1 MKGLELSRRY
11 FEMVGL
17 PALERSYADK
27 LPRIAAGLVGEGS
40 ECFGFD
46 DDISRDH
53 DWGPGFCIW
62 LTKEDYASFG
72 GMLQAWYEMLPRS
85 FEGYGPRSKS
95 PQGDGR
101 VGVFPVGSFY
111 ARFIGLERAP
121 QTLREWRALPESY
134 LATVTNGAVFRDP
147 VGEFSA
153 IREALLAFYPED
165 YRLKK
170 IVARAAIM
178 AQSGQYNFT
187 RTLKHGE
194 TVAAELSLAE
204 FIKTGMSMVYLLNK
218 RYMPYYKWSHRG
230 LKELPKLS
238 ETAPLFAELVSPV
251 GNGRKAQVVE
261 EICALVIGELKK
273 QGFTANRSDFLL
285 DHCPEMMQHI
295 QDPDIRR
302 MHIMAE

>member
-11 FEMVGL
+11 YESVAL
-17 PALERSYADK
+17 PALNERFPDRM
-27 LPRIAAGLVGEGS
+27 PRMAVGLVGEGS

-46 DDISRDH
+46 DEISRDH

-62 LTKEDYASFG
+62 LTKEDYEAFG
-72 GMLQAWYEMLPRS
+72 GILQAWYQMLPRS
-85 FEGYGPRSKS
+85 FEGYGPRSQS

-101 VGVFPVGSFY
+101 VGVFPVGGFY

-121 QTLREWRALPESY
+121 QTLREWRALPETY
-134 LATVTNGAVFRDP
+134 LATATNGAVFCDP

-165 YRLKK
+165 YRRKK

-178 AQSGQYNFT
+178 AQSGQYNFA
-187 RTLKHGE
+187 RTLRHGE
-194 TVAAELSLAE
+194 TVAAQLALAE
-204 FIKTGMSMVYLLNK
+204 FLKTGMSMVYLLNK

-230 LKELPKLS
+230 LRELPKLS
-238 ETAPLFAELVSPV
+238 ETAPLFAELAS
-251 GNGRKAQVVE
+251 NAAAERKEAVVE
-261 EICALVIGELKK
+261 EICVKVLDELKQ
-273 QGFTANRSDFLL
+273 QGLTNGNSDFLL
-285 DHCPEMMQHI
+285 DHCGEMMQQI
-295 QDPDIRR
+295 QTPEIRS

>member
-1 MKGLELSRRY
+1 MKGLELARAY
-11 FEMVGL
+11 FEEAAL
-17 PALERSYADK
+17 PQLKERFPEY

-62 LTKEDYASFG
+62 LTKEDYQAFG
-72 GMLQAWYEMLPRS
+72 GVLQAWYEMLPRS
-85 FEGYGPRSKS
+85 FGGYGPRSQS

-101 VGVFPVGSFY
+101 VGVFPVGGFY
-111 ARFIGLERAP
+111 ARFTGLERAP

-153 IREALLAFYPED
+153 IRKAILDFYPED
-165 YRLKK
+165 YCLKK
-170 IVARAAIM
+170 MVARAAIM
-178 AQSGQYNFT
+178 AQSGQYNFP

-194 TVAAELSLAE
+194 TVAAQLALSE
-204 FIKTGMSMVYLLNK
+204 FIKTGMSMIYLMNK

-230 LKELPKLS
+230 LKDLPVLGS
-238 ETAPLFAELVSPV
+238 TAPLFARLASDESAA
-251 GNGRKAQVVE
+251 GKQAAVE
-261 EICALVIGELKK
+261 EICAQVIEELRRR
-273 QGFTANRSDFLL
+273 GLTGSPSDFLL
-285 DHCPEMMQHI
+285 DHCPEMMGHI
-295 QDPDIRR
+295 QDPEIRR